1 MLVSASGTVSPR
13 DTLNTT
19 GEQKTFLKKYSLEEC
34 ACHHRT
40 YVPKKLRFFI
50 LPRPCAFFELLKWH
64 SKFFLLTILGSTK
77 SCKIIVSGSILSAY
91 TQEKKHLDDAG
102 TEPRSSRTT
111 SNHSIHNTIGPG
123 QFKKLSSNKE
133 IFCFSL
139 TSKSSE
145 TG

>member
-1 MLVSASGTVSPR
+1 MSASKTVSPR
-13 DTLNTT
+13 DTLNTI

-40 YVPKKLRFFI
+40 YESKKLSFLSFQDLALSLNR
-50 LPRPCAFFELLKWH
+50 
-64 SKFFLLTILGSTK
+64 SNGTGSFFLLTILGSTR
-77 SCKIIVSGSILSAY
+77 SCKIIVPGSILSAY

-111 SNHSIHNTIGPG
+111 SNHSIHNTIVPE
-123 QFKKLSSNKE
+123 QFKQLSSNKE

-145 TG
+145 TD